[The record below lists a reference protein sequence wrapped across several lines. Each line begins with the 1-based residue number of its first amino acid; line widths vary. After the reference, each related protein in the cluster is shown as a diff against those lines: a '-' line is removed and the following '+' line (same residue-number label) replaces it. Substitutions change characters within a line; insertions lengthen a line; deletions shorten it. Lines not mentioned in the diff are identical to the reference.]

1 APLLSAALLAGCAV
15 PHSPPAVAPL
25 APAALGLDA
34 ATTPVI
40 ADDWWKGFGDPQLDR
55 LVADA
60 TAGNPTLDA
69 ALARVRQAEA
79 VLAGRRAE
87 DGPNVTLD
95 AS

>member
-1 APLLSAALLAGCAV
+1 
-15 PHSPPAVAPL
+15 PAVAPL

-95 AS
+95 ASVQPQRFSGNYIIPP